1 MMSFAFRKM
10 QLILLSDDI
19 TTVTFYSKY
28 ETDFCIT
35 LTLEIPQNTIT
46 DFFQNRIKPFF
57 FCNYVGCFEHISRSV
72 LCGIYTAV
80 VDLDGQVSAITGAS
94 KI

>member
-46 DFFQNRIKPFF
+46 DFFQNRIMPFF
-57 FCNYVGCFEHISRSV
+57 FFVIMWAALSTYP
-72 LCGIYTAV
+72 
-80 VDLDGQVSAITGAS
+80 DLYFVAFILQLQIWMG
-94 KI
+94 K